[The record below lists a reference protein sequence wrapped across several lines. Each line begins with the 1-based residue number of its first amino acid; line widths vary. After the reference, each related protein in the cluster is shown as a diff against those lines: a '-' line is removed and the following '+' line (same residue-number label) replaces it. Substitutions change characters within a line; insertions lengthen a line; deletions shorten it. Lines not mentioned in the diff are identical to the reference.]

1 MTDGQAGREMG
12 YDAWNRLVTV
22 KDSTGTTLAA
32 YSYDALGRRVTE
44 THGTA
49 QTTLYY
55 SANWQVLEEG
65 GSGEQTQ
72 YVWSAVG
79 TDTLVLR
86 DQGYVIVGPYDR
98 RFYVEQ
104 DANNN
109 VTALLA
115 LSGGVG
121 GRVIY
126 HPLCAGAVSAADWA
140 ARR

>member
-1 MTDGQAGREMG
+1 MVRVKVCT
-12 YDAWNRLVTV
+12 VT
-22 KDSTGTTLAA
+22 KLAA
-32 YSYDALGRRVTE
+32 YSLDALGRRVTE

-65 GSGEQTQ
+65 GTGEQTQ

-86 DQGYVIVGPYDR
+86 DQGYVTVGPYDR
-98 RFYVEQ
+98 RFYVQQ

-109 VTALLA
+109 VTALLDT
-115 LSGGVG
+115 SG
-121 GRVIY
+121 
-126 HPLCAGAVSAADWA
+126 AAA
-140 ARR
+140 ERYVYEPFGPVA

>member
-1 MTDGQAGREMG
+1 MTTDQAGRQMV

-79 TDTLVLR
+79 TDTPALP
-86 DQGYVIVGPYDR
+86 DQRHLPVSPY
-98 RFYVEQ
+98 
-104 DANNN
+104 
-109 VTALLA
+109 T
-115 LSGGVG
+115 
-121 GRVIY
+121 
-126 HPLCAGAVSAADWA
+126 PP
-140 ARR
+140 